1 MFATAAPEEL
11 AAAAALEAEA
21 EPLALEPPEAE
32 DAVALPEGA
41 ALEALLLLP
50 EEPVDERSDAFFIP
64 HTTDWQAV

>member
-21 EPLALEPPEAE
+21 EPLEPPEVE

-50 EEPVDERSDAFFIP
+50 EEPVDERSDAFFVP